1 MMSMSP
7 WIFVLIFAAAA
18 IAFGLIPIV
27 LAKLLA
33 PRKPGPI
40 KRQSYECGV
49 APSGDS
55 WLQFKAQYYIYAL
68 LFLVFDV
75 EVAFL
80 YPWAAA
86 YKKVGWLAFGEVVLF
101 LAILGGA
108 LLYAWRKKD
117 LKWE

>member
-1 MMSMSP
+1 MTPGP
-7 WIFVLIFAAAA
+7 WVFVLIYAVIGVGFA
-18 IAFGLIPIV
+18 LLPIL
-27 LAKLLA
+27 LAKVVA
-33 PRKPGPI
+33 PKKPGAV
-40 KRQSYECGV
+40 KQSPYECGV
-49 APSGDS
+49 RPSGDS
-55 WLQFKAQYYIYAL
+55 WLQFKNQYYIYAL
-68 LFLVFDV
+68 AFLVFDV

-108 LLYAWRKKD
+108 LFYAWKKHD

>member
-1 MMSMSP
+1 MTP
-7 WIFVLIFAAAA
+7 WIFVLIFAVMA
-18 IAFGLIPIV
+18 IGFALLPIL
-27 LAKLLA
+27 LAKVVA
-33 PRKPGPI
+33 PKKPGLTKQQP
-40 KRQSYECGV
+40 YECGV

-55 WLQFKAQYYIYAL
+55 WLQFKPQYYIYAL
-68 LFLVFDV
+68 MFLVFDV

-86 YKKVGWLAFGEVVLF
+86 YRKVGWLALGEVFLF

-108 LLYAWRKKD
+108 LYYAWKKHD